1 MKRNEQHSNIEF
13 STYDFNEDNRRG
25 LLDLFEYLPKQHYQI
40 ETFDTCDKTG
50 FVIEFGEDLFI
61 KVNYED
67 KEEFEKFFGFEIGD
81 HVDVDLRHLQ
91 IGEIK

>member
-1 MKRNEQHSNIEF
+1 MKRNENHSDDTI
-13 STYDFNEDNRRG
+13 STYDFNEENRVG

-40 ETFDTCDKTG
+40 ETFGTCDKTG
-50 FVIEFGEDLFI
+50 FVIEFGSDLFI
-61 KVNYED
+61 KVNYEN

-91 IGEIK
+91 MGDLK